1 MDPNEQKQFNNQFNG
16 QFNGFDN
23 GQFGGFN
30 GNQFGGFNNQFGS
43 FDNGQFNDF
52 GTPQQNF
59 SNQPVN
65 SFDEM
70 NYLDDLIVDENS
82 EPFVDDFNFQTD
94 NFQTNNYQP
103 DIQSVNVQAN
113 TMNGFQTAPVA
124 NYAVVQQKPTEEVKR
139 NIFLGGE
146 ETTDRIAENL
156 VEENVNAK
164 DYKRGKNQR
173 AEIKS
178 IIKIY
183 CLIIIVFAVT
193 LIGKSAYAMIT
204 NKTKQ
209 SDNITVHALQMNAEV
224 TLTFNA
230 TKPISKIVYSWDDN
244 GSSYVSGDGRNNFK
258 KTIEIPYGNPVLTVR
273 VYDCYETEHVYTKT
287 YINTNADQTKPKIE
301 VAAAPKAIQITAT
314 DDYGIKE
321 IIYNW
326 IGKEPIHISVDDA
339 ATTATTTVEIT
350 EAVSDTLTITAI
362 DVNNNQTTL
371 EQKVEASHKPV
382 LTFSLDGKNLV
393 INAKDDVGI
402 TNIKATVD
410 DQKADQ
416 PIENLKEL
424 STTIQLTSGEH
435 YIKVTVT
442 NLNGLT
448 TTEEGSLT
456 IN

>member
-23 GQFGGFN
+23 GQFGGFD
-30 GNQFGGFNNQFGS
+30 GNQFGGFNNQLGG

-52 GTPQQNF
+52 GNPQQNF
-59 SNQPVN
+59 YNQPVN
-65 SFDEM
+65 SFDDM
-70 NYLDDLIVDENS
+70 NYLDDLITDENG
-82 EPFVDDFNFQTD
+82 EQFVDNFGMNDFQVNDFQPD
-94 NFQTNNYQP
+94 NFQATNIQP
-103 DIQSVNVQAN
+103 N
-113 TMNGFQTAPVA
+113 TINDFQTAPVT

-183 CLIIIVFAVT
+183 CLIIIVFAIT

-209 SDNITVHALQMNAEV
+209 YDSVTVHALQMNAEV

-230 TKPISKIVYSWDDN
+230 TNPISKVVYSWDDN

-258 KTIEIPYGNPVLTVR
+258 KTVQIPYGNPVLTIR
-273 VYDCYETEHVYTKT
+273 VYDCYESEHVYTKT

-301 VAAAPKAIQITAT
+301 VSAEPKAIQITAT
-314 DDYGIKE
+314 DDYGIRA
-321 IIYNW
+321 IMYNW
-326 IGKEPIHISVDDA
+326 KGKDPVYIQSNEDEKTFS
-339 ATTATTTVEIT
+339 TTVEINET
-350 EAVSDTLTITAI
+350 ISDTLTITAI
-362 DVNNNQTTL
+362 DINNNQTTI
-371 EQKVEASHKPV
+371 EQPVEASRKPV
-382 LTFSLDGKNLV
+382 ITFSKDGKKLT
-393 INAKDDVGI
+393 INAKDEVGI
-402 TNIKATVD
+402 TNIKVIID
-410 DQKADQ
+410 DKIADQ
-416 PIENLKEL
+416 PIQNLKEL
-424 STTIQLTSGEH
+424 SSTIELTSGSHIVE
-435 YIKVTVT
+435 VTVT
-442 NLNGLT
+442 NLNGLMT
-448 TTEEGSLT
+448 NVKGSVEV
-456 IN
+456 N